1 MVFESGHRA
10 AFEAGYR
17 AGAAALAGNPNV
29 SSMDARDAY
38 RGVHSKVRRLHGSW
52 WVDGYC
58 AALDLARGAY
68 ANAGAVLA
76 VQLGLEG

>member
-1 MVFESGHRA
+1 MMVFESGHRA

-38 RGVHSKVRRLHGSW
+38 RGVIRSLHGSW
-52 WVDGYC
+52 WIDGYC